1 MSSYGNG
8 TLVPS
13 MGEAKAS
20 LPNKKYSHLPHID
33 IEGYYQFI
41 TFRTFDSLDN
51 YLQKIYN
58 TDVANKQ
65 KQYNIDKYLDSSKNG
80 SCLNGL
86 VLKYLSDFL
95 KEQDKKLYQL
105 IAFCIMPNHVHLLF
119 KPLDKLSKIMQQIKG
134 ITAKNINTMLN
145 KKGKFWASDYYDK
158 AIRDEKHFYTTYEY
172 IKNNPLKLGEA
183 KASLPEG
190 TTQGNG
196 TLVPSNNITIS
207 RFYGVYDG

>member
-1 MSSYGNG
+1 MNTYGNG

-13 MGEAKAS
+13 NGEAKAS
-20 LPNKKYSHLPHID
+20 LPNKKHSHLPHID
-33 IEGYYQFI
+33 IKGYYQFI
-41 TFRTFDSLDN
+41 TFRTFDSLDD

-58 TDVANKQ
+58 SDVANKQ
-65 KQYNIDKYLDSSKNG
+65 KQYHIDKYLDSSKNG
-80 SCLNGL
+80 SYLNGF

-95 KEQDKKLYQL
+95 KEQDKELYQL

-119 KPLDKLSKIMQQIKG
+119 KPFKELSKIMQKIKG
-134 ITAKNINTMLN
+134 VTAKNINIMLN

-172 IKNNPLKLGEA
+172 IKNNPLKLGEP
-183 KASLPEG
+183 KASLPED
-190 TTQGNG
+190 TTHGNG